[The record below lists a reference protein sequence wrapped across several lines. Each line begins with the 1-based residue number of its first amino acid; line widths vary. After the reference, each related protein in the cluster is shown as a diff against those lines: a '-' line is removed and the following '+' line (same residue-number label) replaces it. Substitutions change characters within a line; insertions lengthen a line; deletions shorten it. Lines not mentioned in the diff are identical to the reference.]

1 MDIVVQVPSTSDTF
15 RLYSYI
21 IQTSMNV
28 REVLMA
34 VIILATTLKEAMNVH
49 VTVGMN

>member
-1 MDIVVQVPSTSDTF
+1 MVVQVHCSCYTF
-15 RLYSYI
+15 RLYSHI

-28 REVLMA
+28 RGVLMA